1 MGSDARL
8 RRFAAN
14 AGDAEG
20 IEHHVSEATF
30 ATFLERQG
38 DSTP

>member
-20 IEHHVSEATF
+20 IEYHVSEATF
-30 ATFLERQG
+30 STFLERRD

>member
-1 MGSDARL
+1 MGSGARL
-8 RRFAAN
+8 RRSAAR
-14 AGDAEG
+14 ARDAEG

-30 ATFLERQG
+30 STFLERQG